1 MVSNLLSDFLR
12 LDTLPKRYELKFL
25 LQYITYEEVCSII
38 RENPALFSEIYQAR
52 QVNNIY
58 LDSPSLKNYEDNLI
72 GYSQRLKVR
81 IRWYGSFFGTIHKPV
96 LELKIRTG
104 QQMTKIS
111 YPLKPFQITPEFSF
125 ALLKKEVFPH
135 SKLPAFII
143 ELLHSLVPVLFNSYR
158 RRYFLSADKHYRLTL
173 DTDLSYSKAKKHGSH
188 FLTFIKDPDSLV
200 LELKYAPEYHAFADL
215 ITQHFPF
222 RLTKNSKYV
231 SGVSLLD
238 F

>member
-1 MVSNLLSDFLR
+1 MVSKFLSDFLQ
-12 LDTLPKRYELKFL
+12 LDKLPKRYEIKFF
-25 LQYITYEEVCSII
+25 LQHISYEEICSIVK
-38 RENPALFSEIYQAR
+38 ENPALFSEIYQAR

-72 GYSQRLKVR
+72 GYSQRIKVR

-96 LELKIRTG
+96 LELKIRSG
-104 QQMTKIS
+104 HQMTKIS
-111 YPLKPFQITPEFSF
+111 YPLKSFELTPQFSF
-125 ALLKKEVFPH
+125 AALKKEVFLN
-135 SKLPAFII
+135 SKLPAFILEI
-143 ELLHSLVPVLFNSYR
+143 LHSLVPVLVNSYR

-188 FLTFIKDPDSLV
+188 FLNFIKDHHSLV
-200 LELKYAPEYHAFADL
+200 LELKYAPEYHEFADV
-215 ITQHFPF
+215 ITQRFPF
-222 RLTKNSKYV
+222 RLTKNSKYI